1 MDPRP
6 PKLVSG
12 LSHAFAFTR
21 FIAELGVLSS
31 ALLSLALFALS
42 VLRLWPTLV
51 GVFSHFQDETAV
63 KDLLVSAVE
72 QADVLLVAT
81 ALLII
86 SLGLQALFVGRA
98 AELPGWLHIS
108 TFDDLKQKLLGV
120 VAAALAVRFF
130 SAAVDWHGEQ
140 SILWLGLA
148 TALVML
154 AIAANVLVNARKG
167 QPAGP
172 SAAEPP
178 ADG

>member
-1 MDPRP
+1 MKRSRP
-6 PKLVSG
+6 SG
-12 LSHAFAFTR
+12 LLGTLARLFAFTR

-31 ALLSLALFALS
+31 AVLSLALFALS
-42 VLRLWPTLV
+42 ILRLWPTLV
-51 GVFSHFQDETAV
+51 GVFSHFADDSSV
-63 KDLLVSAVE
+63 KKLLVSAVE

-86 SLGLQALFVGRA
+86 SIGLQALFVGQSDQ
-98 AELPGWLHIS
+98 LPGWLHIA

-130 SAAVDWHGEQ
+130 SAAVDWHGEA
-140 SILWLGLA
+140 SILPLGLA

-154 AIAANVLVNARKG
+154 AIAANVLVNAHKG
-167 QPAGP
+167 R
-172 SAAEPP
+172 AEAPTDEP